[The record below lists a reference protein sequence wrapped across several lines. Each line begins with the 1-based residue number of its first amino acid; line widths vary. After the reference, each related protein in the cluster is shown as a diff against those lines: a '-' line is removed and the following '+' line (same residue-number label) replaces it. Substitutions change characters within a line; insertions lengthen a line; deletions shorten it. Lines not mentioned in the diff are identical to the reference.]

1 MICIYGIEVA
11 AARALDSC
19 SGIDP
24 VAFIP
29 SGWCHRG
36 GIHWRSDVSD
46 PLLAVKGGEGST
58 AERESLCTS
67 LTLAALGTGDGY
79 VTYAQGRWLEATC
92 DQLVTLRVEDFLEWS
107 PPLARCAARGIRA
120 ANLGMRIV

>member
-1 MICIYGIEVA
+1 MYSIGVA

-29 SGWCHRG
+29 SDWCHRG

-46 PLLAVKGGEGST
+46 PLAIKGD
-58 AERESLCTS
+58 AAQRESLCTS
-67 LTLAALGTGDGY
+67 RALAALGAGDWD
-79 VTYAQGRWLEATC
+79 VTHTQGTWLETTC
-92 DQLVTLRVEDFLEWS
+92 NQLEAIRVDNFLKWL
-107 PPLARCAARGIRA
+107 PPLARGAASGIRA
-120 ANLGMRIV
+120 ANLGMRII

>member
-1 MICIYGIEVA
+1 MCIYGIEVA
-11 AARALDSC
+11 AARVLDSN

-46 PLLAVKGGEGST
+46 PFLATEGD
-58 AERESLCTS
+58 AAQRESLCTS
-67 LTLAALGTGDGY
+67 RTLAALGAGDGY
-79 VTYAQGRWLEATC
+79 VTYAQGGWLEATG
-92 DQLVTLRVEDFLEWS
+92 DQLETLRVEDFLKWS

-120 ANLGMRIV
+120 TNLGMRIV